1 MADWPYS
8 TARWQRLR
16 KAKLSESPLCE
27 TCERRGRKVEAQHV
41 DHIVAIAA
49 GGPAFPV
56 MDGLRALC
64 ASCHSIKTNALDRA
78 GGKGV
83 AIKGCDVNGL
93 PLDPDH
99 PFMQCGVEGKSDAQR
114 SVVGGPEGDLND
126 HSEHAVLVG
135 REEGLGSGLDSESDF
150 ICVQDCPVH
159 RGATSAGLHCFVAG
173 RRRGQLLR
181 RSDCALLLAY
191 PLEGRGAVAPGPA
204 AHTASQ
210 LVRDWGV

>member
-49 GGPAFPV
+49 GGPAFPS

-64 ASCHSIKTNALDRA
+64 ASCHSIKTNALDRS
-78 GGKGV
+78 GGKGI

-99 PFMQCGVEGKSDAQR
+99 PFWGKFPAD
-114 SVVGGPEGDLND
+114 GG
-126 HSEHAVLVG
+126 
-135 REEGLGSGLDSESDF
+135 
-150 ICVQDCPVH
+150 
-159 RGATSAGLHCFVAG
+159 
-173 RRRGQLLR
+173 
-181 RSDCALLLAY
+181 Y
-191 PLEGRGAVAPGPA
+191 PPQGRGAEALGPA
-204 AHTASQ
+204 PEDRTQ
-210 LVRDWGV
+210 LVSGNPGGKIPLTRDDDFPRDWGV

>member
-83 AIKGCDVNGL
+83 AIKGCGVDGL

-99 PFMQCGVEGKSDAQR
+99 PFLT
-114 SVVGGPEGDLND
+114 GGD
-126 HSEHAVLVG
+126 
-135 REEGLGSGLDSESDF
+135 
-150 ICVQDCPVH
+150 
-159 RGATSAGLHCFVAG
+159 T
-173 RRRGQLLR
+173 
-181 RSDCALLLAY
+181 
-191 PLEGRGAVAPGPA
+191 PLERRGAVDQRPA